1 MLESEK
7 LDASETATVE
17 DCELEKDGEL
27 VTDGLAPTVSDDVG
41 VIESDEVRL
50 EVEEDVIEGVGVDE
64 PVPETVAVMLSEA
77 ELVTE
82 PVPVELGVMD
92 ADAPRVREGVC
103 VLEFDALSEDVEDD
117 VGDGVGVLEVVPE
130 PVAD

>member
-1 MLESEK
+1 MT
-7 LDASETATVE
+7 DA
-17 DCELEKDGEL
+17 
-27 VTDGLAPTVSDDVG
+27 LAPTVNEEVG
-41 VIESDEVRL
+41 VTESEDERL

-64 PVPETVAVMLSEA
+64 PVPETVDVMLFEA
-77 ELVTE
+77 VLETE
-82 PVPVELGVMD
+82 SVPVELGVMD